1 MTDPGRPRALLLE
14 GIHPNAVTRLE
25 SEGYAVEALGRALD
39 EDELTGR
46 LAGVHLLGI
55 RSKTAVRAAALKAA
69 PDLVAV
75 GAFCIGTD
83 QVDLAAA
90 AAAGVPVF
98 NAPFSNTRS
107 VVELAVAEIIAL
119 TRRLTEK
126 NAAMHAGVWD
136 KAAEGSH
143 EVRGRN
149 LGIVGYGNIGT
160 QLSVLAENLGMRV
173 YFYDTADRL
182 ALGNAHRCDTLDE
195 LLGVAD
201 VVTLHVD
208 GRPGNSGFFGAEQFA
223 RMRSGSLFLNLSR
236 GFVIDHAA
244 LRRHLDSGH
253 VAGAA
258 VDVFPA
264 EPKGQRHPDPAHRR
278 FDRGGAG
285 RHRLLRGEQAG
296 PVRRRGGHHAEREPA
311 AGGDA
316 AAARYPPAGARPPQH
331 PRRPGRGEQHPGRA
345 PGQHRGPGAGYPRR
359 GRVPADRHRHAVRR
373 RRGGPAARDGADDPA
388 AGPSVSDLFER
399 LREIVGDAH
408 VLVDPDLRAPYE
420 TDWTRRFTGTAR
432 CVVRPADTAEVAGV
446 VAACAAAGTPI
457 VVQGGNTGPVDP
469 VEAQVTAGAGVTL
482 ERLQEHARAAGLDF
496 GVDLAA
502 RSAATV
508 GGLVATNAGGIRVL
522 RYGSM
527 RAQVTG
533 LEAVLADGTV
543 VSRLSGLA
551 KDNTGYDLTQLLV
564 GSEGTLGVVTRARLR
579 LVPLLPA
586 RAVALVGL
594 ATTEDAL
601 ALLARARGALT
612 GLAAAELCYADGVA
626 LVRSYAGL
634 PAPFPEEYPVYLV
647 LECAAR
653 SDPTDE
659 LVELL
664 GDAGEIGDATVAS
677 DAAGRTR
684 LWAYRE
690 AHTEAISAAG
700 IPVKLDV
707 SVPLRELASLAAHK
721 DQAIHRLVLKCRLVI
736 SPAQLQFPDQL
747 AQRLLDSSVDAL
759 CFAGDGWINRTQR
772 FNRACRRR
780 HFRGS
785 GILRFGGANRSI
797 EQCETVLS
805 RFGRGLHDRR
815 DRAGRFVS
823 AIGLQRRHMRQ
834 L

>member
-55 RSKTAVRAAALKAA
+55 RSKTAVPAAALKAA

-264 EPKGQRHPDPAHRR
+264 EPKG
-278 FDRGGAG
+278 RGDEFVSE
-285 RHRLLRGEQAG
+285 LRGL
-296 PVRRRGGHHAEREPA
+296 PNVILTPHIGGSTE
-311 AGGDA
+311 
-316 AAARYPPAGARPPQH
+316 
-331 PRRPGRGEQHPGRA
+331 
-345 PGQHRGPGAGYPRR
+345 
-359 GRVPADRHRHAVRR
+359 
-373 RRGGPAARDGADDPA
+373 
-388 AGPSVSDLFER
+388 
-399 LREIVGDAH
+399 
-408 VLVDPDLRAPYE
+408 
-420 TDWTRRFTGTAR
+420 
-432 CVVRPADTAEVAGV
+432 
-446 VAACAAAGTPI
+446 
-457 VVQGGNTGPVDP
+457 
-469 VEAQVTAGAGVTL
+469 EAQADIGSFVANKLAQYAAEGVTTL
-482 ERLQEHARAAGLDF
+482 SVNLPP
-496 GVDLAA
+496 
-502 RSAATV
+502 
-508 GGLVATNAGGIRVL
+508 VA
-522 RYGSM
+522 M
-527 RAQVTG
+527 PQQP
-533 LEAVLADGTV
+533 GT
-543 VSRLSGLA
+543 
-551 KDNTGYDLTQLLV
+551 
-564 GSEGTLGVVTRARLR
+564 
-579 LVPLLPA
+579 
-586 RAVALVGL
+586 
-594 ATTEDAL
+594 
-601 ALLARARGALT
+601 
-612 GLAAAELCYADGVA
+612 
-626 LVRSYAGL
+626 
-634 PAPFPEEYPVYLV
+634 
-647 LECAAR
+647 
-653 SDPTDE
+653 
-659 LVELL
+659 
-664 GDAGEIGDATVAS
+664 
-677 DAAGRTR
+677 
-684 LWAYRE
+684 
-690 AHTEAISAAG
+690 
-700 IPVKLDV
+700 
-707 SVPLRELASLAAHK
+707 
-721 DQAIHRLVLKCRLVI
+721 HRLVHVHRNTPGVLAAVNSILAGHQVNIEGQVLGTRGEVGFLLTDIGTRYADDVV
-736 SPAQLQFPDQL
+736 DQL
-747 AQRLLDSSVDAL
+747 RAMEQTIRL
-759 CFAGDGWINRTQR
+759 R
-772 FNRACRRR
+772 
-780 HFRGS
+780 
-785 GILRFGGANRSI
+785 
-797 EQCETVLS
+797 VLP
-805 RFGRGLHDRR
+805 
-815 DRAGRFVS
+815 
-823 AIGLQRRHMRQ
+823 
-834 L
+834 